1 MPVTWLPG
9 ATSDGLK
16 QAGEQLARLLVS
28 IAMVSVLLSRLDQKS
43 LLTGCYGLVLPLSR
57 LGVNVERVVLRLA
70 LTLRRLELSSD
81 LDAAPQVFYLPRETL
96 RLPDIVLLGLLIL
109 VLAWSIGVTWL

>member
-9 ATSDGLK
+9 ATGDGLQ

-28 IAMVSVLLSRLDQKS
+28 IAMVSVLLSRLDQTS
-43 LLTGCYGLVLPLSR
+43 LLTGCYGLVLPLNR

-70 LTLRRLELSSD
+70 LTLRRLELSFD